1 MSDPLTENYMTI
13 FKISVWEQILGV
25 QVFLVFDDEVGELED
40 RFFEYWIYSKLR
52 QVSTLYCWIV

>member
-40 RFFEYWIYSKLR
+40 RFLNIGFILNCVKYLHY
-52 QVSTLYCWIV
+52 IVG